1 MKLKLNISV
10 LILITTLIVFTSC
23 RKIEL
28 VTPTEYES
36 VNMTANPKAEIIGMY
51 LLNEGNMGSN
61 KASIDFLDYRTAIYA
76 RNIYAEKNPTVVKE
90 LGDVGNDIQ
99 VYKDRLYAVI
109 NCSHKVEVMDAYSC
123 KRITH
128 IDIPNCRYI
137 RFDGDYGYV
146 SSYVGPVSVDPNAV
160 KGAIFKI
167 DLATNTIVD
176 KVTVGYQPEEMEII
190 NNRLYV

>member
-1 MKLKLNISV
+1 
-10 LILITTLIVFTSC
+10 
-23 RKIEL
+23 
-28 VTPTEYES
+28 
-36 VNMTANPKAEIIGMY
+36 
-51 LLNEGNMGSN
+51 
-61 KASIDFLDYRTAIYA
+61 
-76 RNIYAEKNPTVVKE
+76 
-90 LGDVGNDIQ
+90 
-99 VYKDRLYAVI
+99 
-109 NCSHKVEVMDAYSC
+109 MDAYSC
-123 KRITH
+123 ERITH

-190 NNRLYV
+190 NNRLYVANSGG